1 MEFDIREATAA
12 DFEAIWPIFH
22 EVISAGET
30 YGYDPDTGKSK
41 AYEFWMKIPLKTFVL
56 EKNEE
61 VLGTYYIKPNHHGPG
76 AHVCNCGYMVA
87 SRARGQGIAT
97 ELCRHSQAV
106 ALDLGFLAMQFNFVS
121 SSNVT
126 AVKLWTKLGFVT
138 VGRLPKAFKH
148 PSMGFFDALVMYKW
162 LEPNS

>member
-87 SRARGQGIAT
+87 SRARALQPSCAGIP
-97 ELCRHSQAV
+97 R
-106 ALDLGFLAMQFNFVS
+106 
-121 SSNVT
+121 
-126 AVKLWTKLGFVT
+126 
-138 VGRLPKAFKH
+138 R
-148 PSMGFFDALVMYKW
+148 
-162 LEPNS
+162 